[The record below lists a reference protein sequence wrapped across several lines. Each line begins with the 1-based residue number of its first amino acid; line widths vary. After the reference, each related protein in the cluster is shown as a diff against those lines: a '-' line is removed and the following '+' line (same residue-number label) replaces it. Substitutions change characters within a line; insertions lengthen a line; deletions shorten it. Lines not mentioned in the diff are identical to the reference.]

1 MLKKK
6 NYRFKSFK
14 KKSGVL
20 IPFSLKKDIPFKVKR
35 IFLIY
40 WNKKFIRGNHAHKKC
55 SQFILPIHGK
65 IELHV
70 EGKNHKNIKK
80 LDHKKSEAYN
90 MMPYTWCKIKF
101 LTNNSVIMVFCDREF
116 ENKDY
121 IKDYKVFHRS
131 LKRLWE

>member
-40 WNKKFIRGNHAHKKC
+40 GNKKFIRGNNNKLLDTKNRQEFTVVEKLN
-55 SQFILPIHGK
+55 SQK
-65 IELHV
+65 RES
-70 EGKNHKNIKK
+70 K
-80 LDHKKSEAYN
+80 EAN
-90 MMPYTWCKIKF
+90 
-101 LTNNSVIMVFCDREF
+101 
-116 ENKDY
+116 
-121 IKDYKVFHRS
+121 
-131 LKRLWE
+131 